1 VISLPDGTTGKVL
14 AGLIGAVALI
24 LVHAVI
30 VSPVL
35 AFYSNSAARLQD
47 RRDVARRFATAAR
60 DLPALRTEVQ
70 QWREQSGGD
79 GLLLSGSSD
88 AVAAANLQSKLKD
101 LVEEGGSKL
110 TSAQTLAVDTQGNF
124 RRVGMR
130 ISFASD
136 LTLLT
141 SVLLG
146 VETARPVLSVGN
158 LDLRGSDN
166 EALTVVMDVYGF
178 RSQ

>member
-1 VISLPDGTTGKVL
+1 MDRQPNHG
-14 AGLIGAVALI
+14 
-24 LVHAVI
+24 
-30 VSPVL
+30 
-35 AFYSNSAARLQD
+35 SA
-47 RRDVARRFATAAR
+47 
-60 DLPALRTEVQ
+60 
-70 QWREQSGGD
+70 RE
-79 GLLLSGSSD
+79 LLSLSSVFCD
-88 AVAAANLQSKLKD
+88 QALD

-146 VETARPVLSVGN
+146 VETARPVLSIGN